1 MFVSMFIRDIILF
14 FIWSFICVFI
24 WFRHHDMS
32 RCEFIGVHLFES
44 FCNPC
49 TWISVSCFRLRKFSA
64 IISSNTFLT
73 LFSLF
78 FFWDLYDINVGTTD
92 VVPEVP

>member
-1 MFVSMFIRDIILF
+1 MFIRDIILF

-64 IISSNTFLT
+64 IISSNTFSPPT
-73 LFSLF
+73 CLFSLYET
-78 FFWDLYDINVGTTD
+78 YDVNVS
-92 VVPEVP
+92 VLNAVPEVP